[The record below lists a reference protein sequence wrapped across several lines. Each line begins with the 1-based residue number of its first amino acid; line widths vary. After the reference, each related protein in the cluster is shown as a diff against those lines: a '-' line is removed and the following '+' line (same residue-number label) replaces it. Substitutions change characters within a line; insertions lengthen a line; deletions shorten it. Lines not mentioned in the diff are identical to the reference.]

1 MEKFLELAISSIILL
16 SFIFIFLFYSSNL
29 YLEDYEI
36 IKLKIYNVLNSYNL
50 EIRNYAFLGKTTE
63 IENILKNELP
73 KIYDFKVL
81 ICYEKN
87 YDECFKNI
95 KFNANN
101 VFSVSYFFSSN
112 FTNYENIELII
123 YAWKKI

>member
-16 SFIFIFLFYSSNL
+16 SFVLILYSSSL
-29 YLEDYEI
+29 YLEDTEA
-36 IKLKIYNVLNSYNL
+36 IKVAIYNILNSYNL
-50 EIRNYAFLGKTTE
+50 EIRNYAFLGKANE
-63 IENILKNELP
+63 IENIFRKELP

-87 YDECFKNI
+87 YNECFKNI
-95 KFNANN
+95 EFNESN
-101 VFSVSYFFSSN
+101 VFSISYFFSSN

-123 YAWKKI
+123 YVWKKA